1 MVVLSSIPGEW
12 EAWSRPCGGAR
23 WPRNRNQE
31 RAGTEGKWRRGSGW
45 GKCKFLWILR
55 GNFKFTF
62 SYRKWYLVTVTVLVS
77 STLECI
83 TIDPQSTFQFSLSG
97 WVSTQHQCHAS
108 HSGSLLQ
115 YRYNSR
121 PWNNKVYHAI
131 PRNLKSKC
139 CYCQIWSNSIKGTQ
153 TKRQRA
159 IVGWWTKIELSDD
172 WGKYHKYQISL
183 KER

>member
-1 MVVLSSIPGEW
+1 MMWPTFPKWWLNRGTQSDGNCVGGRKNSSILQSQLAWVSESDCNPPLGRVRLLSLPLSSSSAP
-12 EAWSRPCGGAR
+12 
-23 WPRNRNQE
+23 NHHHH
-31 RAGTEGKWRRGSGW
+31 
-45 GKCKFLWILR
+45 LLR
-55 GNFKFTF
+55 TASWVEPPLF
-62 SYRKWYLVTVTVLVS
+62 
-77 STLECI
+77 
-83 TIDPQSTFQFSLSG
+83 IDCQ
-97 WVSTQHQCHAS
+97 VS
-108 HSGSLLQ
+108 HSGPLLQ

-121 PWNNKVYHAI
+121 PWNIIVYHAI